1 MGDNSFS
8 ENEDKMTNTP
18 ISAGEVR
25 FFSGSSNPQ
34 LAENIASKLGV
45 PLDETHITRFSN
57 DNLYI
62 QLSASVRYRRVYI
75 VQSLS
80 QPVNDHL
87 MELLMMIDIARGAAA
102 SEVHAIIPYYSFG
115 RSDKKDAPRISITAR
130 LVADLLKTAGATHV
144 MSMMFHSPQVHGF
157 FGLPTDPLSS
167 RMVFKEYL
175 SNLDLSGSI
184 IVAPDMGQAKSAAR
198 FAKTL
203 GLPVAA
209 GNKER
214 ISDSEVIVS
223 GLVGNQVRGH
233 KRALIYDDEI
243 ATGGSILELSRVLI
257 DEGVDDIR
265 VVCTHG
271 IFSRGG
277 LERLAVVPQISEII
291 TTDTVYIP
299 PEKMHPKLTVLSV
312 APVFADAIRH
322 NINRESLSDLFVF
335 GE

>member
-1 MGDNSFS
+1 MSRA
-8 ENEDKMTNTP
+8 P
-18 ISAGEVR
+18 IPSDQVR
-25 FFSGSSNPQ
+25 FFSGSSNPT
-34 LAENIASKLGV
+34 LAANIANELGV
-45 PLDETHITRFSN
+45 PLDSTDISRFSN

-62 QLSASVRYRRVYI
+62 QLGATVRYRRVYI

-87 MELLMMIDIARGAAA
+87 MELLMMLDIARGAAA
-102 SEVHAIIPYYSFG
+102 SEIHAIIPYYSFA

-144 MSMMFHSPQVHGF
+144 MSMVFHSPQVHGF
-157 FGLPTDPLSS
+157 FSLPTDPLSS
-167 RMVFKEYL
+167 WLVFKEYL
-175 SNLDLSGSI
+175 EPRELTDAIL
-184 IVAPDMGQAKSAAR
+184 VTPDMGQAKSAAR
-198 FAKTL
+198 FAQGL
-203 GLPVAA
+203 GLPIAA

-214 ISDSEVIVS
+214 ISDTEVVIR

-243 ATGGSILELSRVLI
+243 STGGSIYELTRMLI
-257 DEGVDDIR
+257 EEGIEEML

-271 IFSRGG
+271 VFTRGG
-277 LERLAVVPQISEII
+277 LEKLAEVPQLSEII

-299 PEKMHPKLTVLSV
+299 PEKRHPKLKILSV
-312 APVFADAIRH
+312 ASVFAEAIRH
-322 NINRESLSDLFVF
+322 NYHHESLKGLFVF

>member
-1 MGDNSFS
+1 MDDNLFS
-8 ENEDKMTNTP
+8 KSEDKMTNTP

-34 LAENIASKLGV
+34 LAGKIASRLGV
-45 PLDETHITRFSN
+45 PLDGTHITRFSN

-62 QLSASVRYRRVYI
+62 QLDSSVRYRRVYI

-157 FGLPTDPLSS
+157 FGIPTDPLSS
-167 RMVFKEYL
+167 RLVFKEYL
-175 SNLDLSGSI
+175 AQKDLAGAI

-214 ISDSEVIVS
+214 ISDTEVTIS
-223 GLVGNQVRGH
+223 SLVGSQVKGH

-243 ATGGSILELSRVLI
+243 ATGGSIHELSQTLI
-257 DEGVDDIR
+257 NEGVEDIL
-265 VVCTHG
+265 VICTHG
-271 IFSRGG
+271 VFSRGG
-277 LERLAVVPQISEII
+277 LERLAAVPQITEII
-291 TTDTVYIP
+291 STDTVHIP
-299 PEKMHPKLTVLSV
+299 AEKKHSKLTILSV
-312 APVFADAIRH
+312 AQVFADAIRH

>member
-1 MGDNSFS
+1 
-8 ENEDKMTNTP
+8 MTEVP
-18 ISAGEVR
+18 ISTNEIR
-25 FFSGSSNPQ
+25 FFSGGSNPQ

-45 PLDETHITRFSN
+45 PLDATHITRFSN

-62 QLSASVRYRRVYI
+62 QLSATVRYRHVYI

-87 MELLMMIDIARGAAA
+87 MELLMMLDIARGAAA

-157 FGLPTDPLSS
+157 FGIPTDPLSS
-167 RMVFKEYL
+167 RGVFKEYL
-175 SNLDLSGSI
+175 SNYDLSGSI

-198 FAKTL
+198 FARTL
-203 GLPVAA
+203 DLPVAA

-214 ISDSEVIVS
+214 ISDTKVVIS

-257 DEGVDDIR
+257 GEGIENILVI
-265 VVCTHG
+265 CTHG
-271 IFSRGG
+271 VFSRGG
-277 LERLAVVPQISEII
+277 LERLAVIPQITEII
-291 TTDTVYIP
+291 TTDTVHIP

-322 NINRESLSDLFVF
+322 NFNRESLSNLFVF

>member
-1 MGDNSFS
+1 
-8 ENEDKMTNTP
+8 MTDGS
-18 ISAGEVR
+18 ILAGEVR

-34 LAENIASKLGV
+34 LAGKIASRLGV
-45 PLDETHITRFSN
+45 PLDDTHITRFSN
-57 DNLYI
+57 DNMYI
-62 QLSASVRYRRVYI
+62 QLGASVRYRRVYI

-87 MELLMMIDIARGAAA
+87 MELLMMIDIARSAAA

-157 FGLPTDPLSS
+157 FGIPTDPLSS

-175 SNLDLSGSI
+175 SKLDLSGSV

-203 GLPVAA
+203 GIPVAA

-214 ISDSEVIVS
+214 ISDSEVVIS

-233 KRALIYDDEI
+233 KSALIYDDEI

-257 DEGVDDIR
+257 GEGIDDIR

-271 IFSRGG
+271 VFSRGG
-277 LERLAVVPQISEII
+277 LERLAVVPQITEII
-291 TTDTVYIP
+291 TTDTVHIP
-299 PEKMHPKLTVLSV
+299 PEKIHPKLTVLSV
-312 APVFADAIRH
+312 APVFADAIHH

>member
-1 MGDNSFS
+1 MAGGS
-8 ENEDKMTNTP
+8 

-34 LAENIASKLGV
+34 LAGKIAARLGV
-45 PLDETHITRFSN
+45 PLDGTHITRFSN

-62 QLSASVRYRRVYI
+62 QLNASVRYRRVYI
-75 VQSLS
+75 VQTLS
-80 QPVNDHL
+80 EPVNDHL
-87 MELLMMIDIARGAAA
+87 MELLMMIDIARSAAA

-157 FGLPTDPLSS
+157 FGIPTDPLSS
-167 RMVFKEYL
+167 RLVFKEYL
-175 SNLDLSGSI
+175 SKLDLSGSI

-203 GLPVAA
+203 NLPVAA
-209 GNKER
+209 GNKQR
-214 ISDSEVIVS
+214 ISDSEVIIS
-223 GLVGNQVRGH
+223 GLVGNQVKGH
-233 KRALIYDDEI
+233 KSALIYDDEI
-243 ATGGSILELSRVLI
+243 ATGGSILELSRVLVA
-257 DEGVDDIR
+257 EGIDDIR

-271 IFSRGG
+271 VFSRNG
-277 LERLAVVPQISEII
+277 LERLALVPEITEVI
-291 TTDTVYIP
+291 TTDTVHIP

-312 APVFADAIRH
+312 APVFADAIHH

>member
-1 MGDNSFS
+1 
-8 ENEDKMTNTP
+8 MTEVP
-18 ISAGEVR
+18 ISASEVR

-45 PLDETHITRFSN
+45 PLDATHIKRFSN

-62 QLSASVRYRRVYI
+62 QLSATVRNRRVFI

-87 MELLMMIDIARGAAA
+87 MELLMMLDIARGAAA
-102 SEVHAIIPYYSFG
+102 SEVHAIIPYFSFG

-130 LVADLLKTAGATHV
+130 LVAELLKTAGATHV

-157 FGLPTDPLSS
+157 FGIPTDPLSS

-175 SNLDLSGSI
+175 SNYDLTGSI

-198 FAKTL
+198 FARTL
-203 GLPVAA
+203 DLPVAA

-214 ISDSEVIVS
+214 ISDTKVVIS

-233 KRALIYDDEI
+233 KRALVYDDEI

-257 DEGVDDIR
+257 GEGVEDIQII
-265 VVCTHG
+265 CTHG
-271 IFSRGG
+271 VFSRGG
-277 LERLAVVPQISEII
+277 LERLAAIPQISEIV

-299 PEKMHPKLTVLSV
+299 PEKMHPKLKVLSV
-312 APVFADAIRH
+312 APIFADAIRH
-322 NINRESLSDLFVF
+322 NFNRESLSDLFVF
-335 GE
+335 GD